1 MLSNLQTLSQYL
13 QQIEQYYK
21 QTQIELKQLDSN
33 KQRQNSKVQFIF
45 TDLHEITHDCQDGL
59 KRIRD
64 IVADLKLFAR
74 PDNNEQSLFYLQDA
88 IKQTLKFVHHEIKYN
103 CNVNLTLLNPCLIE
117 GVSSQINQ
125 VLINLIMNAQQACTE
140 NCQIDVTL
148 EKVEQMA
155 KLSVSDNG
163 CGIDEKHLGHLF
175 EPFFTT
181 KAVGKGTGLGLSI
194 SYGIIEQHGGRIE
207 VSSQLGVGSVFT
219 LYLPLSK
226 DEL

>member
-1 MLSNLQTLSQYL
+1 
-13 QQIEQYYK
+13 
-21 QTQIELKQLDSN
+21 
-33 KQRQNSKVQFIF
+33 
-45 TDLHEITHDCQDGL
+45 
-59 KRIRD
+59 
-64 IVADLKLFAR
+64 
-74 PDNNEQSLFYLQDA
+74 
-88 IKQTLKFVHHEIKYN
+88 
-103 CNVNLTLLNPCLIE
+103 
-117 GVSSQINQ
+117 
-125 VLINLIMNAQQACTE
+125 MNAQQACTE

-163 CGIDEKHLGHLF
+163 CGIDEKHLDHLF